1 MPNHRQAQRID
12 SAQRWEEVNPILEDG
27 ELGIAK
33 FYDEDGKVIKMM
45 AKCGD
50 GIKGADGTVTGTR
63 WNDLPWLTGQQG
75 EKGDVGPRP
84 EHNWKGTSL
93 RFQNADST
101 WGEYVDLKGEPGN
114 RVNAEPATTTTL
126 GGVMPATG
134 LRVNIEGYEYVALG
148 WDKEKCYPDPIVVAY
163 DGSPWLWLQES
174 GVGTEAGVRVPGL
187 ETSAQYWRQIANIVD
202 IPKPGIGLELDAEAN
217 AYDVKYGNES
227 GTALE
232 GNGVALSAKKLQT
245 PRTITVELGQQSGEE
260 FDGTA
265 NITPGV
271 SGILNPANGGT
282 GVNSLQALA
291 QALQQ
296 TGLIGG
302 KARKVGE
309 YGAWRYAYALNQNLV
324 RLEGLTPGKLLFV
337 RGLSNQGDAGRAA
350 SDVAAYASIYPSI
363 SGIWGGMGN
372 KYPGIWNGN
381 YFHDRPTFDPVNNS
395 AAVCR
400 NSFDAK
406 LANPDGVMYFQG
418 NSSFLMRIRSGV
430 HGLDSE
436 DVETFG
442 QNFFLIHS
450 STVRLCCTSLSGDDY
465 PVVEFW
471 EY

>member
-1 MPNHRQAQRID
+1 MPNYRQAQRID

-75 EKGDVGPRP
+75 DKGDTGPMP
-84 EHNWKGTSL
+84 KHDWSGTAL
-93 RFQNADST
+93 RFQNPDGT
-101 WGEYVDLKGEPGN
+101 WGNRVDLKGEPGN

-134 LRVNIEGYEYVALG
+134 LRVDIEGYEYVALG

-174 GVGTEAGVRVPGL
+174 GVGTEAGVRMPGL

-217 AYDVKYGNES
+217 AYDVKYGNEA

-232 GNGVALSAKKLQT
+232 GNGVALAAKKLQT
-245 PRTITVELGQQSGEE
+245 PRTITVELGQQSGEA

-296 TGLIGG
+296 SGLIGG
-302 KARKVGE
+302 DGIALAAEGSYSISSGGLHYRSVGGLLIPVVGTLKRVVFSTHASAGSVWVNAVLVDGVKVATTSNRPLDGSIE
-309 YGAWRYAYALNQNLV
+309 LSAPVQLRSSIY
-324 RLEGLTPGKLLFV
+324 LELGTQYSG
-337 RGLSNQGDAGRAA
+337 GGGDAYKEG
-350 SDVAAYASIYPSI
+350 S
-363 SGIWGGMGN
+363 W
-372 KYPGIWNGN
+372 
-381 YFHDRPTFDPVNNS
+381 
-395 AAVCR
+395 
-400 NSFDAK
+400 SFS
-406 LANPDGVMYFQG
+406 V
-418 NSSFLMRIRSGV
+418 
-430 HGLDSE
+430 
-436 DVETFG
+436 
-442 QNFFLIHS
+442 LIK
-450 STVRLCCTSLSGDDY
+450 
-465 PVVEFW
+465 
-471 EY
+471 

>member
-1 MPNHRQAQRID
+1 MPNYRQAQRID

-148 WDKEKCYPDPIVVAY
+148 WDKEKCYPDPIIVAY

-296 TGLIGG
+296 TGLVGG
-302 KARKVGE
+302 GPK
-309 YGAWRYAYALNQNLV
+309 LV
-324 RLEGLTPGKLLFV
+324 HTAAVLTHGNNVTISGLTPGRLLLWMV
-337 RGLSNQGDAGRAA
+337 IANQSDGWREVSYLLVQAPMYSVDSGLLVGMGLKAHSGVSRGMIPISRIGFRDQGDTG
-350 SDVAAYASIYPSI
+350 V
-363 SGIWGGMGN
+363 GGMQNMDMAIITGTTV
-372 KYPGIWNGN
+372 KL
-381 YFHDRPTFDPVNNS
+381 RLS
-395 AAVCR
+395 A
-400 NSFDAK
+400 
-406 LANPDGVMYFQG
+406 
-418 NSSFLMRIRSGV
+418 
-430 HGLDSE
+430 
-436 DVETFG
+436 T
-442 QNFFLIHS
+442 
-450 STVRLCCTSLSGDDY
+450 GDDY
-465 PVVEFW
+465 PQVNF
-471 EY
+471 YQL

>member
-1 MPNHRQAQRID
+1 MPSYRQTQRID

-33 FYDEDGKVIKMM
+33 FYDEDGKVIKTM

-75 EKGDVGPRP
+75 EKGDTGPMP
-84 EHNWKGTSL
+84 NHDWSGTAL
-93 RFQNADST
+93 RFENPDGT
-101 WGEYVDLKGEPGN
+101 WGDRVDLKGEPGN

-163 DGSPWLWLQES
+163 NGSPWLWLQES

-245 PRTITVELGQQSGEE
+245 PRTITVELGQQTGEE

-296 TGLIGG
+296 SGLIGG
-302 KARKVGE
+302 GPKLVHTAAVMTQG
-309 YGAWRYAYALNQNLV
+309 NQV
-324 RLEGLTPGKLLFV
+324 TIAGLTPGRLLLWMV
-337 RGLSNQGDAGRAA
+337 IANQSDGWRNVSYVLVKAPMYSVDSGLLVGMGLKDPYSILQARWLPISRIGYRDSGDTN
-350 SDVAAYASIYPSI
+350 V
-363 SGIWGGMGN
+363 GGMQNMDMAIITGTTV
-372 KYPGIWNGN
+372 KL
-381 YFHDRPTFDPVNNS
+381 HLS
-395 AAVCR
+395 A
-400 NSFDAK
+400 
-406 LANPDGVMYFQG
+406 
-418 NSSFLMRIRSGV
+418 
-430 HGLDSE
+430 
-436 DVETFG
+436 T
-442 QNFFLIHS
+442 
-450 STVRLCCTSLSGDDY
+450 GDDY
-465 PVVEFW
+465 PQVNF
-471 EY
+471 YQL

>member
-1 MPNHRQAQRID
+1 MPTHRMTTPIF
-12 SAQRWEEVNPILEDG
+12 SAEYWELKNPILLKG
-27 ELGIAK
+27 ERGLAE
-33 FYDEDGKVIKMM
+33 FYDEDGHVTRIREKV
-45 AKCGD
+45 GD
-50 GIKGADGTVTGTR
+50 GVMGEDRVITGTH
-63 WNDLPWLTGQQG
+63 WNDLPWIITG
-75 EKGDVGPRP
+75 EKGDKGDTGPMP
-84 EHNWKGTSL
+84 KHDWSGTAL
-93 RFQNADST
+93 RFENPDGT
-101 WGEYVDLKGEPGN
+101 WGNRVDLKGEPGN

-134 LRVNIEGYEYVALG
+134 LRVDIEGYEYVALG

-174 GVGTEAGVRVPGL
+174 GVGTKAGVRTPGTG
-187 ETSAQYWRQIANIVD
+187 EAGNYWRQIANVVD
-202 IPKPGIGLELDAEAN
+202 IPKPGIGLELDTEAN

-232 GNGVALSAKKLQT
+232 GNGVALSAKQLQT
-245 PRTITVELGQQSGEE
+245 PRTITIELGQQGGEA

-309 YGAWRYAYALNQNLV
+309 YGAWKSGYLYHQNLI

-337 RGLSNQGDAGRAA
+337 RGLANQGDVYRAA
-350 SDVAAYASIYPSI
+350 SNVAAFASIYPSI

-372 KYPGIWNGN
+372 KYPGIWNGGYN
-381 YFHDRPTFDPVNNS
+381 DRPTFDPVNNS

-406 LANPDGVMYFQG
+406 LANPNSAPYFQG
-418 NSSFLMRIRSGV
+418 HGTFLMSIRSGV
-430 HGLDSE
+430 NGTDS
-436 DVETFG
+436 DDRETFG

-450 STVRLCCTSLSGDDY
+450 STVRLCCTSLSGDGY

>member
-1 MPNHRQAQRID
+1 MPNYRQAQRID

-33 FYDEDGKVIKMM
+33 FYDEDGKVIKTM

-114 RVNAEPATTTTL
+114 RVHAEPATTTTL

-163 DGSPWLWLQES
+163 NGSPWLWLQES

-245 PRTITVELGQQSGEE
+245 PRTITVELGQQTGEE

-296 TGLIGG
+296 SGLIGG
-302 KARKVGE
+302 DGIAFAADGSYRINSGGLHFRSVGGFLSPVVGTLKRVVFSTHASSGYVWVSAVLVDGVKVATTSNRPLDGSIE
-309 YGAWRYAYALNQNLV
+309 
-324 RLEGLTPGKLLFV
+324 
-337 RGLSNQGDAGRAA
+337 LSAPVQLR
-350 SDVAAYASIYPSI
+350 SSIYLELGTQY
-363 SGIWGGMGN
+363 SGGGSDAYKKGS
-372 KYPGIWNGN
+372 W
-381 YFHDRPTFDPVNNS
+381 
-395 AAVCR
+395 
-400 NSFDAK
+400 SFS
-406 LANPDGVMYFQG
+406 V
-418 NSSFLMRIRSGV
+418 
-430 HGLDSE
+430 
-436 DVETFG
+436 
-442 QNFFLIHS
+442 LIK
-450 STVRLCCTSLSGDDY
+450 
-465 PVVEFW
+465 
-471 EY
+471 

>member
-1 MPNHRQAQRID
+1 MPNYRQAQRID

-33 FYDEDGKVIKMM
+33 FYDENGKVIKTM

-50 GIKGADGTVTGTR
+50 GIKGADGTVTGTH
-63 WNDLPWLTGQQG
+63 WDELPWITTG
-75 EKGDVGPRP
+75 EKGDKGDTGPMP
-84 EHNWKGTSL
+84 NHDWSGTAL
-93 RFQNADST
+93 RFENPDGT
-101 WGEYVDLKGEPGN
+101 WGDRVDLKGDPGN

-134 LRVNIEGYEYVALG
+134 LRVDIEGYEYVALG

-163 DGSPWLWLQES
+163 NGSPWLWLQES

-302 KARKVGE
+302 DGIALAAEGSYSISSGGLHYRSVGGFLSPVVGTLQRVVFSTHASAGSVWVNAVLVDGVKVATTSNRPLDGSIE
-309 YGAWRYAYALNQNLV
+309 LSAPVQLRSSIY
-324 RLEGLTPGKLLFV
+324 LELGTQFSG
-337 RGLSNQGDAGRAA
+337 GGGDAYKEG
-350 SDVAAYASIYPSI
+350 S
-363 SGIWGGMGN
+363 W
-372 KYPGIWNGN
+372 
-381 YFHDRPTFDPVNNS
+381 
-395 AAVCR
+395 
-400 NSFDAK
+400 SFS
-406 LANPDGVMYFQG
+406 V
-418 NSSFLMRIRSGV
+418 
-430 HGLDSE
+430 
-436 DVETFG
+436 
-442 QNFFLIHS
+442 LIK
-450 STVRLCCTSLSGDDY
+450 
-465 PVVEFW
+465 
-471 EY
+471 

>member
-1 MPNHRQAQRID
+1 MPSYRQTQRID

-33 FYDEDGKVIKMM
+33 FYDEDGKVIKTM

-75 EKGDVGPRP
+75 EKGDTGPMP
-84 EHNWKGTSL
+84 NHDWSGTAL
-93 RFQNADST
+93 RFQNPDGT
-101 WGEYVDLKGEPGN
+101 WGNRVDLKGEPGN

-134 LRVNIEGYEYVALG
+134 LRVDIEGYEYVALG

-163 DGSPWLWLQES
+163 NGSPWLWLQES

-187 ETSAQYWRQIANIVD
+187 ETSAQYWRQMANIVD

-232 GNGVALSAKKLQT
+232 GNGVALAAKKLQT
-245 PRTITVELGQQSGEE
+245 PRTITVELGQQSGEA

-271 SGILNPANGGT
+271 SGILGPANGGT

-296 TGLIGG
+296 SGLIGG
-302 KARKVGE
+302 DGIALTAEGSYSISSGGLHYRSVGGLLIPVVGTLKRVVFSTHASSGSVWVNAVLVDGVKVATTSNRPLDGSIE
-309 YGAWRYAYALNQNLV
+309 LSAPVQLRSSIY
-324 RLEGLTPGKLLFV
+324 LELGTQYSG
-337 RGLSNQGDAGRAA
+337 GGGDASKEG
-350 SDVAAYASIYPSI
+350 S
-363 SGIWGGMGN
+363 W
-372 KYPGIWNGN
+372 
-381 YFHDRPTFDPVNNS
+381 
-395 AAVCR
+395 
-400 NSFDAK
+400 SFS
-406 LANPDGVMYFQG
+406 V
-418 NSSFLMRIRSGV
+418 
-430 HGLDSE
+430 
-436 DVETFG
+436 
-442 QNFFLIHS
+442 LIK
-450 STVRLCCTSLSGDDY
+450 
-465 PVVEFW
+465 
-471 EY
+471 

>member
-1 MPNHRQAQRID
+1 MPSYRQTQRID

-33 FYDEDGKVIKMM
+33 FYDEDGKVIKTM

-75 EKGDVGPRP
+75 EKGDTGPMP
-84 EHNWKGTSL
+84 NHDWSGTAL
-93 RFQNADST
+93 RFENPDGT
-101 WGEYVDLKGEPGN
+101 WGDRVDLKGEPGN

-134 LRVNIEGYEYVALG
+134 LRVDIEGYEYVALG

-163 DGSPWLWLQES
+163 NGSPWLWLQES

-187 ETSAQYWRQIANIVD
+187 ETSAQYWRQMANIVD

-245 PRTITVELGQQSGEE
+245 PRTITIELGQQGGEA

-265 NITPGV
+265 DITPGV

-296 TGLIGG
+296 SGLIGG
-302 KARKVGE
+302 DGIALAAEGAYSISSGGLHYRSVGGLLIPVVGTLKRVVFSTHASAGSVWVNAVLVDGVKVATTSNRPLDGSIE
-309 YGAWRYAYALNQNLV
+309 
-324 RLEGLTPGKLLFV
+324 
-337 RGLSNQGDAGRAA
+337 LSAPVQLR
-350 SDVAAYASIYPSI
+350 SSIYLELGTQY
-363 SGIWGGMGN
+363 SGGGSDAYKEGS
-372 KYPGIWNGN
+372 W
-381 YFHDRPTFDPVNNS
+381 
-395 AAVCR
+395 
-400 NSFDAK
+400 SFS
-406 LANPDGVMYFQG
+406 V
-418 NSSFLMRIRSGV
+418 
-430 HGLDSE
+430 
-436 DVETFG
+436 
-442 QNFFLIHS
+442 LIK
-450 STVRLCCTSLSGDDY
+450 
-465 PVVEFW
+465 
-471 EY
+471 

>member
-1 MPNHRQAQRID
+1 MPNYRQAQRID

-75 EKGDVGPRP
+75 DKGDTGPMP
-84 EHNWKGTSL
+84 KHDWSGTAL
-93 RFQNADST
+93 RFQNPDGT
-101 WGEYVDLKGEPGN
+101 WGDRVDLKGDPGN

-163 DGSPWLWLQES
+163 NGSPWLWLQES

-232 GNGVALSAKKLQT
+232 GNGVALSSKKLQT
-245 PRTITVELGQQSGEE
+245 ARTITVNLARQTGEA

-271 SGILNPANGGT
+271 SGILGPANGGT

-291 QALQQ
+291 QSLQQ

-302 KARKVGE
+302 DGIALAAEGAYSISSGGLHYRSVGGLLIPVVGTLKRVVFSTHASAGSVWVNAVLVDGVKVATTSNRPLDGSIE
-309 YGAWRYAYALNQNLV
+309 
-324 RLEGLTPGKLLFV
+324 
-337 RGLSNQGDAGRAA
+337 LSAPVQLR
-350 SDVAAYASIYPSI
+350 SSIYLELGTQY
-363 SGIWGGMGN
+363 SGGGSDAYKEGS
-372 KYPGIWNGN
+372 W
-381 YFHDRPTFDPVNNS
+381 
-395 AAVCR
+395 
-400 NSFDAK
+400 SFS
-406 LANPDGVMYFQG
+406 V
-418 NSSFLMRIRSGV
+418 
-430 HGLDSE
+430 
-436 DVETFG
+436 
-442 QNFFLIHS
+442 LIK
-450 STVRLCCTSLSGDDY
+450 
-465 PVVEFW
+465 
-471 EY
+471 

>member
-1 MPNHRQAQRID
+1 MPNYRQAQRID

-75 EKGDVGPRP
+75 DKGDTGPMP
-84 EHNWKGTSL
+84 KHDWSGTAL
-93 RFQNADST
+93 RFQNPDGT
-101 WGEYVDLKGEPGN
+101 WGNRVDLKGEPGN

-134 LRVNIEGYEYVALG
+134 LRVDIEGYEYVALG

-174 GVGTEAGVRVPGL
+174 GVGTEAGVRMPGL

-202 IPKPGIGLELDAEAN
+202 IPKPGVALELDAEAN
-217 AYDVKYGNES
+217 AYDVKYGNEA

-232 GNGVALSAKKLQT
+232 GNGVALAAKKLQT
-245 PRTITVELGQQSGEE
+245 PRTITVELGQQSGEA

-296 TGLIGG
+296 SGLIGG
-302 KARKVGE
+302 DGIALAAEGSYSISSGGLHYRSVGGLLIPVVGTLKRVVFSTHASAGSVWVNAVLVDGVKVATTSNRPLDGSIE
-309 YGAWRYAYALNQNLV
+309 LSAPVQLRSSIY
-324 RLEGLTPGKLLFV
+324 LELGTQYSG
-337 RGLSNQGDAGRAA
+337 GGGDAYKEG
-350 SDVAAYASIYPSI
+350 S
-363 SGIWGGMGN
+363 W
-372 KYPGIWNGN
+372 
-381 YFHDRPTFDPVNNS
+381 
-395 AAVCR
+395 
-400 NSFDAK
+400 SFS
-406 LANPDGVMYFQG
+406 V
-418 NSSFLMRIRSGV
+418 
-430 HGLDSE
+430 
-436 DVETFG
+436 
-442 QNFFLIHS
+442 LIK
-450 STVRLCCTSLSGDDY
+450 
-465 PVVEFW
+465 
-471 EY
+471 

>member
-1 MPNHRQAQRID
+1 MPSYRQTQRID

-33 FYDEDGKVIKMM
+33 FYDEDGKVIKTM

-114 RVNAEPATTTTL
+114 RVHAEPATTTTL

-163 DGSPWLWLQES
+163 NGSPWLWLQES

-232 GNGVALSAKKLQT
+232 GNGVALAAKKLQT
-245 PRTITVELGQQSGEE
+245 PRTITVELGQQSGEA

-296 TGLIGG
+296 SGLIGG
-302 KARKVGE
+302 DGIALAADGSYRINSGGLHFRSVGGFLSPVVGTLKRVVFSTHASSGYVWVSAVLVDGVKVATTSNRPLDGSIE
-309 YGAWRYAYALNQNLV
+309 
-324 RLEGLTPGKLLFV
+324 
-337 RGLSNQGDAGRAA
+337 LSAPVQLR
-350 SDVAAYASIYPSI
+350 SSIYLELGTQY
-363 SGIWGGMGN
+363 SGGGSDAYKEGS
-372 KYPGIWNGN
+372 W
-381 YFHDRPTFDPVNNS
+381 
-395 AAVCR
+395 
-400 NSFDAK
+400 SFS
-406 LANPDGVMYFQG
+406 V
-418 NSSFLMRIRSGV
+418 
-430 HGLDSE
+430 
-436 DVETFG
+436 
-442 QNFFLIHS
+442 LIK
-450 STVRLCCTSLSGDDY
+450 
-465 PVVEFW
+465 
-471 EY
+471 

>member
-1 MPNHRQAQRID
+1 MPNYRQAQRID

-75 EKGDVGPRP
+75 DKGDTGPMP
-84 EHNWKGTSL
+84 KHDWSGTAL
-93 RFQNADST
+93 RFQNPDGT
-101 WGEYVDLKGEPGN
+101 WGNRVDLKGEPGN

-134 LRVNIEGYEYVALG
+134 LRVDIEGYEYVALG

-187 ETSAQYWRQIANIVD
+187 ETSAKYWRQIANIVD
-202 IPKPGIGLELDAEAN
+202 IPKPGIGLELDTEAN
-217 AYDVKYGNES
+217 AYDVKYGNEA

-232 GNGVALSAKKLQT
+232 GNGTALSAKKLQT

-302 KARKVGE
+302 DGIALAAEGSYSISSGGLNYRSVGGFLSPVVGTLQRVVFSTHASAGSVWVNAVLVDGVKVATTSNRPLDGSIE
-309 YGAWRYAYALNQNLV
+309 LSAPVQLRSSIY
-324 RLEGLTPGKLLFV
+324 LELGTQYSG
-337 RGLSNQGDAGRAA
+337 GGGDAYKEG
-350 SDVAAYASIYPSI
+350 S
-363 SGIWGGMGN
+363 W
-372 KYPGIWNGN
+372 
-381 YFHDRPTFDPVNNS
+381 
-395 AAVCR
+395 
-400 NSFDAK
+400 SFS
-406 LANPDGVMYFQG
+406 V
-418 NSSFLMRIRSGV
+418 
-430 HGLDSE
+430 
-436 DVETFG
+436 
-442 QNFFLIHS
+442 LIK
-450 STVRLCCTSLSGDDY
+450 
-465 PVVEFW
+465 
-471 EY
+471 

>member
-1 MPNHRQAQRID
+1 MPNYRQAQRID

-75 EKGDVGPRP
+75 DKGDTGPMP
-84 EHNWKGTSL
+84 KHDWSGTAL
-93 RFQNADST
+93 RFQNPDGT
-101 WGEYVDLKGEPGN
+101 WGNRVDLKGNPGN

-148 WDKEKCYPDPIVVAY
+148 WDKEKCYPDPIIVAY
-163 DGSPWLWLQES
+163 NGSPWLWLQES

-217 AYDVKYGNES
+217 AYDVKYGNDS

-232 GNGVALSAKKLQT
+232 GNGVALSSKKLQT
-245 PRTITVELGQQSGEE
+245 ARTITVNLARQTGEA

-271 SGILNPANGGT
+271 SGILGPANGGT

-291 QALQQ
+291 QSLQQ

-302 KARKVGE
+302 DGIALAAEGAYSISSGGLHYRSVGGLLIPVVGTLKRVVFSTHASAGSVWVNAVLVDGVKVATTSNRPLDGSIE
-309 YGAWRYAYALNQNLV
+309 
-324 RLEGLTPGKLLFV
+324 
-337 RGLSNQGDAGRAA
+337 LSAPVQLR
-350 SDVAAYASIYPSI
+350 SSIYLELGTQY
-363 SGIWGGMGN
+363 SGGGGDVY
-372 KYPGIWNGN
+372 KEGSW
-381 YFHDRPTFDPVNNS
+381 
-395 AAVCR
+395 
-400 NSFDAK
+400 SFS
-406 LANPDGVMYFQG
+406 V
-418 NSSFLMRIRSGV
+418 
-430 HGLDSE
+430 
-436 DVETFG
+436 
-442 QNFFLIHS
+442 LIK
-450 STVRLCCTSLSGDDY
+450 
-465 PVVEFW
+465 
-471 EY
+471 

>member
-1 MPNHRQAQRID
+1 MPTHRMTTPIF
-12 SAQRWEEVNPILEDG
+12 SAEYWELKNPILLRG
-27 ELGIAK
+27 ERGLAE
-33 FYDEDGKVIKMM
+33 FYDEDGHVTRIREKV
-45 AKCGD
+45 GD
-50 GIKGADGTVTGTR
+50 GVMGEDRVITGTH
-63 WNDLPWLTGQQG
+63 WNDLPWIITG
-75 EKGDVGPRP
+75 EKGDKGDAGPMP
-84 EHNWKGTSL
+84 NHDWSGTAL
-93 RFQNADST
+93 RFENPDGT
-101 WGEYVDLKGEPGN
+101 WGNRVDLKGDPGN

-163 DGSPWLWLQES
+163 NGSPWLWLQES

-245 PRTITVELGQQSGEE
+245 PRTITVELGQQTGEE

-296 TGLIGG
+296 SGLIGG
-302 KARKVGE
+302 DGIALAADGSYRINSGGLHFRSVGGFLSPVVGTLKRVVFSTHASSGYVWVSAVLVDGVKVATTSNRPLDGSIE
-309 YGAWRYAYALNQNLV
+309 
-324 RLEGLTPGKLLFV
+324 
-337 RGLSNQGDAGRAA
+337 LSAPVQLR
-350 SDVAAYASIYPSI
+350 SSIYLELGTQY
-363 SGIWGGMGN
+363 SGGGSDAYKEGS
-372 KYPGIWNGN
+372 W
-381 YFHDRPTFDPVNNS
+381 
-395 AAVCR
+395 
-400 NSFDAK
+400 SFS
-406 LANPDGVMYFQG
+406 V
-418 NSSFLMRIRSGV
+418 
-430 HGLDSE
+430 
-436 DVETFG
+436 
-442 QNFFLIHS
+442 LIK
-450 STVRLCCTSLSGDDY
+450 
-465 PVVEFW
+465 
-471 EY
+471 

>member
-1 MPNHRQAQRID
+1 MPNYRQAQRID

-75 EKGDVGPRP
+75 EKGDGGPRP

-148 WDKEKCYPDPIVVAY
+148 WDKEKCYPDPIIVAY

-296 TGLIGG
+296 SGLVGG
-302 KARKVGE
+302 GPK
-309 YGAWRYAYALNQNLV
+309 LV
-324 RLEGLTPGKLLFV
+324 HTAAVLTLGNDVTISGLTPGRLLLWMV
-337 RGLSNQGDAGRAA
+337 IANQSDGWREVSYVLVQAPMYSVDSGLLVGMGLKDPYSILQARWLPISRIGYRDSGDTN
-350 SDVAAYASIYPSI
+350 V
-363 SGIWGGMGN
+363 GGMQNMDMAIITGTTV
-372 KYPGIWNGN
+372 KL
-381 YFHDRPTFDPVNNS
+381 HLS
-395 AAVCR
+395 A
-400 NSFDAK
+400 
-406 LANPDGVMYFQG
+406 
-418 NSSFLMRIRSGV
+418 
-430 HGLDSE
+430 
-436 DVETFG
+436 T
-442 QNFFLIHS
+442 
-450 STVRLCCTSLSGDDY
+450 GDDY
-465 PVVEFW
+465 PQVNF
-471 EY
+471 YQL

>member
-1 MPNHRQAQRID
+1 MPNYRQAQRID

-75 EKGDVGPRP
+75 DKGDTGPMP
-84 EHNWKGTSL
+84 KHDWSGTAL
-93 RFQNADST
+93 RFQNPDGT
-101 WGEYVDLKGEPGN
+101 WGDRVDLKGDPGN
-114 RVNAEPATTTTL
+114 RVHAEPATTTTL

-134 LRVNIEGYEYVALG
+134 LRVDIEGYEYVALG

-163 DGSPWLWLQES
+163 NGSPWLWLQES

-217 AYDVKYGNES
+217 AYDVKYGNDS

-232 GNGVALSAKKLQT
+232 GNGVALSSKKLQT
-245 PRTITVELGQQSGEE
+245 ARTITVNLARQTGEA

-271 SGILNPANGGT
+271 SGILGPANGGT

-291 QALQQ
+291 QSLQQ

-302 KARKVGE
+302 DGIALAAEGAYSISSGGLHYRSVGGLLIPVVGTLKRVVFSTHASAGSVWVNAVLVDGVKVATTSNRPLDGSIE
-309 YGAWRYAYALNQNLV
+309 
-324 RLEGLTPGKLLFV
+324 
-337 RGLSNQGDAGRAA
+337 LSAPVQLR
-350 SDVAAYASIYPSI
+350 SSIYLELGTQY
-363 SGIWGGMGN
+363 SGGGSDAYKEGS
-372 KYPGIWNGN
+372 W
-381 YFHDRPTFDPVNNS
+381 
-395 AAVCR
+395 
-400 NSFDAK
+400 SFS
-406 LANPDGVMYFQG
+406 V
-418 NSSFLMRIRSGV
+418 
-430 HGLDSE
+430 
-436 DVETFG
+436 
-442 QNFFLIHS
+442 LIK
-450 STVRLCCTSLSGDDY
+450 
-465 PVVEFW
+465 
-471 EY
+471 